1 MTMTIHKAQ
10 GLTLSDVSLV
20 LDKQIFLPGQAY
32 VALSRAPSW
41 NSIKIT
47 ALDRDAFLVDRN
59 IITEY
64 ERLKQMA
71 DQIPF

>member
-1 MTMTIHKAQ
+1 MLLLAERLHGIPLK
-10 GLTLSDVSLV
+10 L
-20 LDKQIFLPGQAY
+20 
-32 VALSRAPSW
+32 
-41 NSIKIT
+41 
-47 ALDRDAFLVDRN
+47 LDRDAFLVVRN

>member
-1 MTMTIHKAQ
+1 MTVHKAQ
-10 GLTLSDVSLV
+10 GLTLSNVSLV
-20 LDKQIFLPGQAY
+20 LDKQIFSPGQAY
-32 VALSRAPSW
+32 VALSRVPSW
-41 NSIKIT
+41 NSIRIT
-47 ALDRDAFLVDRN
+47 ALDRNAFLVDKN

>member
-32 VALSRAPSW
+32 VALSRASSW

>member
-1 MTMTIHKAQ
+1 MIVHKAQ
-10 GLTLSDVSLV
+10 GLTLSDVNLT

-41 NSIKIT
+41 KSIKIT
-47 ALDRDAFLVDRN
+47 TLDRDAFLVDKN